1 MSTSTGNR
9 TDGRRSIFNSQTWHS
24 SSVPAAFTL
33 IELLVVIAIIGVLV
47 GLLLPAVQQARESAR
62 RISCQANIKQ
72 QALAC
77 HNYLDS
83 KNAFPPGQKHQL
95 SASDPSKYFSCGNG
109 SAPAGYNPWY
119 SDTRSWIIE
128 ILPFMEHAPEY
139 AELDV
144 SKDPSKVPNKAV
156 IQTAFAFAACPT
168 NPVQN
173 ITSIFG
179 GITHYGGAA
188 GLTNWHCFRT
198 AHGNKDDGMFY
209 GVEADANAGGCKE
222 KDVTDGLSKTV
233 LLCEKLGYTP
243 TDYDPLQGGFT
254 TCLTRN
260 VPPTNTDWYWDFKGN
275 NYGALTLMANGPNTV
290 QAHKGKASS
299 SPYSFHPGGLS
310 VAYADGAAQFLNET
324 IDIGVWN
331 AIANKADGSPLSP

>member
-128 ILPFMEHAPEY
+128 ILPFMEHATEY

-198 AHGNKDDGMFY
+198 AHGNKEDGMFY
-209 GVEADANAGGCKE
+209 GVDHVHTLVPASTLGSPGRQTNPAQEDMSADNRKVIIGGHSTSSTTS
-222 KDVTDGLSKTV
+222 KDI
-233 LLCEKLGYTP
+233 
-243 TDYDPLQGGFT
+243 FT
-254 TCLTRN
+254 TN
-260 VPPTNTDWYWDFKGN
+260 VAQEAEEVTACPASHCV
-275 NYGALTLMANGPNTV
+275 AL
-290 QAHKGKASS
+290 
-299 SPYSFHPGGLS
+299 
-310 VAYADGAAQFLNET
+310 
-324 IDIGVWN
+324 
-331 AIANKADGSPLSP
+331 